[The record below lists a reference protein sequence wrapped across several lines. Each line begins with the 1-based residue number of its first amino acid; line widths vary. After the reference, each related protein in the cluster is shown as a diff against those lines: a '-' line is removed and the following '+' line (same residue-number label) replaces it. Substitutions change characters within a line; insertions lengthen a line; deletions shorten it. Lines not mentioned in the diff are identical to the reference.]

1 MQQAVIVR
9 IGYEDYTIP
18 SALLSALFDIANY
31 MTRVH
36 QPGGYRAP
44 YEPHPEPKG
53 IIESIRLESYEPQPM
68 PQATIKPTPGIEM
81 PARAPAPRN
90 FDDDQEPS

>member
-31 MTRVH
+31 MTRVY

-53 IIESIRLESYEPQPM
+53 IIESIRLESYEPQP
-68 PQATIKPTPGIEM
+68 
-81 PARAPAPRN
+81 APAP
-90 FDDDQEPS
+90 FDQHPTAQAQMSASPTAPEGAPAPF